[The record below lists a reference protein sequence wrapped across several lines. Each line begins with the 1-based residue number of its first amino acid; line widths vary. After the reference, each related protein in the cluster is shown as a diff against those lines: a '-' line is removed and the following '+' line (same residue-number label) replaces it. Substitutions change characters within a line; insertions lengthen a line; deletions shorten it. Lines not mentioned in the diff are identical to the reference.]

1 MIENELNPIMTSMT
15 SLPTSQA
22 LFPAI
27 SVDGGHAYDPMGFVR
42 KAMNRYQPETD
53 TDKDSESSL

>member
-1 MIENELNPIMTSMT
+1 MTSMT